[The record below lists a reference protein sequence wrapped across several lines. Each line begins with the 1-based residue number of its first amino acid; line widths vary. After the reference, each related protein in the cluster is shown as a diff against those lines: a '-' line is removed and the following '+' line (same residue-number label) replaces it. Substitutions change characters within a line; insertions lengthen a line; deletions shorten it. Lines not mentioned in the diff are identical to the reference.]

1 MGGKRDERVI
11 GVTMVQIHTCKNKS
25 YEAHCC
31 VLLIWANKACVKT
44 NRMNFVTAYS
54 HKHYVLAQLWGH
66 KEKMRIQATAEGTN
80 REKLEKS

>member
-54 HKHYVLAQLWGH
+54 HKH
-66 KEKMRIQATAEGTN
+66 
-80 REKLEKS
+80 